1 MVTRKNEYNDH
12 GCIICFLREMMKKA
26 LILGLI
32 FAFLL
37 ILSSTY
43 TRNLV
48 RAGSVRM
55 VTDRVCTMQIAKD
68 GAKTY
73 KKDGYKYY
81 FCSKE
86 CKKIFK
92 KNLEKYACICPA
104 SSEGCPCFHCK
115 GTGEL
120 CDCAEI
126 SVYTESHS
134 GGHEHEHEEEAEDE
148 GGGHSH

>member
-1 MVTRKNEYNDH
+1 MR
-12 GCIICFLREMMKKA
+12 KA
-26 LILGLI
+26 LILGLV

-37 ILSSTY
+37 GLSVTY
-43 TRNLV
+43 TNNL
-48 RAGSVRM
+48 ALASSVRM

-68 GAKTY
+68 KAKTY

-81 FCSKE
+81 FCSRK

-92 KNLEKYACICPA
+92 KNSEKYACICPKK
-104 SSEGCPCFHCK
+104 SDGCGCFHCK

-120 CDCAEI
+120 CDCSEI

-134 GGHEHEHEEEAEDE
+134 GGHEHEEEAEDE
-148 GGGHSH
+148 SGGHSH